1 MPVSVFETRTLLGV
15 VRNLKPAKRFLV
27 NTFFK
32 RTNPIITP
40 TVDID
45 IYRGT
50 RKLAPFVSQRIGSKT
65 IANEGFSTQTYKPP
79 MVAPDY
85 PFTGEDL
92 EMRMAGENIYS
103 GNSPDDRLAALV
115 ANKLVIF
122 DDMISRREEWMVAQ
136 ALVTGTIPVVGE
148 GISQTIDFSFTNK
161 ASALAAKS
169 KWSYKATDFTG
180 DPIANL
186 KTWKRILAKSGF
198 TPTHVVMDTDA
209 ADAFLA
215 HPAVVKY
222 FNTPTANFGNFAPR
236 PKDPDGTSFIAH
248 INEIG
253 LDIFSYEEWYVDPA
267 DGVEKPLLP
276 SGTVILASSDS
287 AATGFTMA
295 YASIIDVN
303 RGTFNLPRVP
313 KTWMEEKPSV
323 RYLALQS
330 RPLPIPTMVDSWYVA
345 NVF

>member
-1 MPVSVFETRTLLGV
+1 MPISVFETRTLLGV
-15 VRNLKPAKRFLV
+15 VRNMKPAKRFLT
-27 NTFFK
+27 NTFFN

-45 IYRGT
+45 VVKGT
-50 RKLAPFVSQRIGSKT
+50 RKLAPFVSPRIGSKT
-65 IANEGFSTQTYKPP
+65 VANEGFTTQTYKPP
-79 MVAPDY
+79 MIAPDY

-92 EMRMAGENIYS
+92 EMRLPGENIYS

-115 ANKLVIF
+115 SQKLVSF
-122 DDMISRREEWMVAQ
+122 EDMIARREEWMVAQ
-136 ALVTGTIPVVGE
+136 ALATGTIPVVGE
-148 GISQTIDFSFTNK
+148 GISQTIDFGFTNK
-161 ASALAAKS
+161 SGALAAKA
-169 KWSYKATDFTG
+169 KWGYVASDYTG
-180 DPIANL
+180 DPIKNL
-186 KTWKRILAKSGF
+186 KTWKRLLAKAGY
-198 TPTHVVMDTDA
+198 TPTHVVMDSDA

-222 FNTPTANFGNFAPR
+222 FNTPSANFGNFAPR
-236 PKDPDGTSFIAH
+236 AKDVDGTCFIAH

-253 LDIFSYEEWYVDPA
+253 LDIVSYEEWYIDPT
-267 DGVEKPLLP
+267 DNTEKPLLP
-276 SGTVILASSDS
+276 SGTVIMVSADS

-303 RGTFNLPRVP
+303 HGTFNLPRVP
-313 KTWMEEKPSV
+313 KSWMLEKPSV

-345 NVF
+345 TVL